1 MRGCLRAAPCVF
13 AARGVGM
20 MTTDS
25 DDPLALGT
33 RTGLPDALRVLADE
47 LPRAGWETH
56 PGFAGLAQF
65 WLDRHLLFRRLMDAL
80 QADAEARLDDAMAA
94 RDFTARVQRLG
105 GMLVGTLHEHHGV
118 EDTVYFPQMQV
129 MEPRLKRGFEMLDR
143 DHHALDDWLVRFTKT
158 ANGAIA
164 HPDRDAVGA
173 FHGELAR
180 FSPLLSRH
188 LEDEEDLVVP
198 VILRTGLR

>member
-1 MRGCLRAAPCVF
+1 M
-13 AARGVGM
+13 
-20 MTTDS
+20 TDS
-25 DDPLALGT
+25 TDDPLALGI

-47 LPRAGWETH
+47 LPRAGWESH

-65 WLDRHLLFRRLMDAL
+65 WMERHLLFRRLMDAL
-80 QADAEARLDDAMAA
+80 QTDAEARLDGGMSAQDHA
-94 RDFTARVQRLG
+94 ARVQRLG

-118 EDTVYFPQMQV
+118 EDAVYFPQMQG
-129 MEPRLKRGFEMLDR
+129 MEPRLLRGFEMLDR
-143 DHHALDDWLVRFTKT
+143 DHHALDDWLARFTT
-158 ANGAIA
+158 AANTAIRQ
-164 HPDRDAVGA
+164 PDRDAVGA

-180 FSPLLSRH
+180 FAPLLSRH

>member
-1 MRGCLRAAPCVF
+1 
-13 AARGVGM
+13 
-20 MTTDS
+20 MTSDP

-33 RTGLPDALRVLADE
+33 RTGLPDALCVLTLE
-47 LPRAGWETH
+47 LPRAGWESH

-65 WLDRHLLFRRLMDAL
+65 WMDRHLMFRRLMAAL
-80 QADAEARLDDAMAA
+80 QADAEARIDDRMAP

-105 GMLVGTLHEHHGV
+105 GMMVGTLHEHHGV
-118 EDTVYFPQMQV
+118 EDAVYFPQMQR
-129 MEPRLKRGFEMLDR
+129 MEPRLLRGFEMLDR
-143 DHHALDDWLVRFTKT
+143 DHHALDDWLARFTEA

-164 HPDRDAVGA
+164 RPDRDAVGA

-180 FSPLLSRH
+180 FAPLLSRH